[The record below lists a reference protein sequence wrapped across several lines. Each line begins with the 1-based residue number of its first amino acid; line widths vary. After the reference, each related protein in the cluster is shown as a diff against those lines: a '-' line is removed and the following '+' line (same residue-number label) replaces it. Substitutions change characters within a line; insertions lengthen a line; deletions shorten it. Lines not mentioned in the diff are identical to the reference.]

1 MEGIA
6 LNRRAFGVAAL
17 VGGSL
22 ILSPNGS
29 AQHSS
34 KILSRKQLAD
44 LVSTAKTADD
54 HRKLAEHYR
63 AMATQHEV
71 EADEQVE
78 LAAKYRAA
86 GTSLRR
92 GSSEPGPR
100 SDGQA
105 RLRRSAAS
113 GAGIADR

>member
-78 LAAKYRAA
+78 LAAKYRANPTA
-86 GTSLRR
+86 
-92 GSSEPGPR
+92 SESKRPGAP
-100 SDGQA
+100 DT
-105 RLRRSAAS
+105 AS
-113 GAGIADR
+113 HCLTYADHCRNA